1 MPTLS
6 SSNRVQLGYKLE
18 GAYPTNY
25 GVIQAGNG
33 TLVNLTGESLDF
45 TITTESS
52 KAIRSDRQTTDLV
65 QTGASA
71 AGAVQFEHVYK
82 DLDPLVAALL
92 QSTYTAFGTNG
103 VGTAVATLTLAAG
116 TITAGVAPTGN
127 DAFTTLKKGQWF
139 IIEPQAAATQAV
151 KDYFNARAFRV
162 SLTTAPTSTVITL
175 DAATQINTTTA
186 GTSLT
191 SAQIATSRL
200 TNGTTMSTFTLEVGH
215 MDITQFRQYLGMTPS
230 KMDLKLAAGA
240 IVTGSMD
247 FMGKTMLLT
256 QATGM
261 GTPSAASTYTPA
273 NAVRGVVDVY
283 EGGTAISAVT
293 YIKSADISIDNAI
306 RAQTAIGVFG
316 NAGIAAGTLKAS
328 GKLEVYFADAT
339 MYNKFIN
346 NTESSLSIPVLDPS
360 GNGYVYYFPRI
371 KYSAAKVATG
381 GLDQD
386 NMLSMDFTALMD
398 NVATS
403 DTLNQTVVI
412 YRVGV

>member
-1 MPTLS
+1 
-6 SSNRVQLGYKLE
+6 
-18 GAYPTNY
+18 
-25 GVIQAGNG
+25 
-33 TLVNLTGESLDF
+33 
-45 TITTESS
+45 
-52 KAIRSDRQTTDLV
+52 
-65 QTGASA
+65 
-71 AGAVQFEHVYK
+71 
-82 DLDPLVAALL
+82 
-92 QSTYTAFGTNG
+92 
-103 VGTAVATLTLAAG
+103 
-116 TITAGVAPTGN
+116 
-127 DAFTTLKKGQWF
+127 
-139 IIEPQAAATQAV
+139 
-151 KDYFNARAFRV
+151 
-162 SLTTAPTSTVITL
+162 
-175 DAATQINTTTA
+175 
-186 GTSLT
+186 
-191 SAQIATSRL
+191 
-200 TNGTTMSTFTLEVGH
+200 
-215 MDITQFRQYLGMTPS
+215 
-230 KMDLKLAAGA
+230 
-240 IVTGSMD
+240 
-247 FMGKTMLLT
+247 
-256 QATGM
+256 M